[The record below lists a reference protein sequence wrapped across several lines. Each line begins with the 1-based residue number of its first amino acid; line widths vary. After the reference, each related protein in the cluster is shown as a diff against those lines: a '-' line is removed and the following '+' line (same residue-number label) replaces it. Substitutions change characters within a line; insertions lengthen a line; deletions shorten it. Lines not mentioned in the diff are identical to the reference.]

1 MRFEILDVE
10 HGFAAYAIALDGCV
24 KVFDCGYSPYVRP
37 SDVLLERGVSEI
49 DHLFISHF
57 DEDHIG
63 DLPQLQEYF
72 SIKVLTRNR
81 SLPSRAVRQ
90 MKTVITPAMREMLK
104 MHEKYIN
111 PASVPCTSI
120 ETEVFHNSYS
130 QFKDSNNLSLL
141 VFMKMG
147 NTTFLLTGDLERPG
161 WLSLLKKRRVQTLLG
176 HVDYFIASH
185 HGRENGY
192 CEEVF
197 KYCSPKAIIFSDASI
212 AYDTQKMSSVYGQH
226 ASGISINGKRRRVLT
241 TRNDGPIYWE
251 W

>member
-10 HGFAAYAIALDGCV
+10 HGFAAYAITRDGCV
-24 KVFDCGYSPYVRP
+24 NLFDCGYSSNVRP
-37 SDVLLERGVSEI
+37 SDVLLGRGVSTI
-49 DHLFISHF
+49 DNLYISHF

-63 DLPQLQEYF
+63 DLPQLQKYF
-72 SIKVLTRNR
+72 SIKVFTRNR

-104 MHEKYIN
+104 MHESYIK
-111 PASVPCTSI
+111 PVSVPCASI
-120 ETEVFHNSYS
+120 ETEVFHNRYP
-130 QFKDSNNLSLL
+130 QFTDANNLSLL
-141 VFMKMG
+141 VFMKME

-161 WLSLLKKRRVQTLLG
+161 WLSLLKKQRVQTLLG

-192 CEEVF
+192 CKEVF
-197 KYCSPKAIIFSDASI
+197 KYCNPKAIIFSDASI
-212 AYDTQKMSSVYGQH
+212 SYDTQKMSSTYGQH
-226 ASGISINGKRRRVLT
+226 ASGISFSGQRRKVLT
-241 TRNDGPIYWE
+241 TRNDGSIFWE